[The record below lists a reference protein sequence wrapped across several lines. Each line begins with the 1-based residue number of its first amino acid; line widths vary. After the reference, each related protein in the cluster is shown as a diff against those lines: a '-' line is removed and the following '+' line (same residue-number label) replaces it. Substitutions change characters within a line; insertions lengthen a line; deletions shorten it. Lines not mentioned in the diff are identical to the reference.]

1 MGFRARLT
9 IALVLGVLLTAC
21 GETPPTQFAAPTQT
35 SELQQTAT
43 RFSPTATPVAPTLT
57 PSPTPTPEP
66 PAAARVNGEIITV
79 EAYERELARYEAA
92 ELTLGREPSAE
103 GAPAQAKVLDALIE
117 QLLIEQAA
125 AAVGIVISDEDLN
138 TELDRLIETGG
149 GQENFAQWLE
159 MSLYSRAEFS
169 ATLCSGMVTQAMM
182 ERVTAAVPDVAEQVH
197 ARHLV
202 VDSVETGELA
212 LALLQEG
219 MDFATVATE
228 HSLDESTRVNGGD
241 LGFFP
246 RGLLLSPEV
255 EEVAFSQK
263 AGTTSELFESSFGYH
278 IVQVLEKDSARPLA
292 PEVQQRLRTVA
303 FESWLEQLW
312 ASAEIERII

>member
-9 IALVLGVLLTAC
+9 VALVLGALLTAC
-21 GETPPTQFAAPTQT
+21 GETPPTQFAAPLQT
-35 SELQQTAT
+35 SELAQTAT
-43 RFSPTATPVAPTLT
+43 KPSPTATPVAPTLT

-66 PAAARVNGEIITV
+66 PAAARINGEIITL

-92 ELTLGREPSAE
+92 ELTLGHEPSVE
-103 GAPAQAKVLDALIE
+103 GDPGQVKVLDALIE

-125 AAVGIVISDEDLN
+125 AAVGIDISEEDLN
-138 TELDRLIETGG
+138 TELDRLIDASGG
-149 GQENFAQWLE
+149 RESFTQWLE
-159 MSLYSRAEFS
+159 MSLYSREEFS
-169 ATLCSGMVTQAMM
+169 AALCSGMATQAMM
-182 ERVTAAVPDVAEQVH
+182 ERVTAAIPNVAEQVH
-197 ARHLV
+197 ARHIV
-202 VDSVETGELA
+202 VDSVEAGELA
-212 LALLQEG
+212 LALLQDG
-219 MDFATVATE
+219 TDFATVATE

-255 EEVAFSQK
+255 EKVAFSLK
-263 AGTTSELFESSFGYH
+263 VGTTSELFESSFGYH
-278 IVQVLEKDSARPLA
+278 IVQVLEIDSARLLA

-312 ASAEIERII
+312 ASAEIERNI

>member
-9 IALVLGVLLTAC
+9 VALVLGALLTAC

-35 SELQQTAT
+35 SELAQTAT
-43 RFSPTATPVAPTLT
+43 KLSPTATPVAPTLT

-66 PAAARVNGEIITV
+66 PAAARINGEIITL
-79 EAYERELARYEAA
+79 EAYEKELARYEAA
-92 ELTLGREPSAE
+92 ELTLGREPSVE
-103 GAPAQAKVLDALIE
+103 GDRGQVKVLDALIE

-125 AAVGIVISDEDLN
+125 AAVGIDISEEDLN
-138 TELDRLIETGG
+138 TELDRLIEASGG
-149 GQENFAQWLE
+149 TESFTQWLE
-159 MSLYSRAEFS
+159 MSLYSREEFS
-169 ATLCSGMVTQAMM
+169 AALCSGMATQAMM
-182 ERVTAAVPDVAEQVH
+182 ERVTAAIPDVAEQVH

-202 VDSVETGELA
+202 VDSVEAGELA
-212 LALLQEG
+212 LALLQDG
-219 MDFATVATE
+219 TDFATVAVE

-255 EEVAFSQK
+255 EKVAFSLK
-263 AGTTSELFESSFGYH
+263 VGTTSELFESSFGYH

-292 PEVQQRLRTVA
+292 PEAQQRLRTVA

-312 ASAEIERII
+312 ASAEIERNI